1 MIKYLSKLY
10 LPDKY
15 IAMYRYTGF
24 KNETPLMHT
33 NLNKLIDMIKGYYYY
48 YQPHDRYIEIEI
60 YNIDADDMVPF
71 DEFSTEDQVLELRKH
86 AKLRRLFFSPKFNQ
100 LYGESFYIN
109 SNSYNIKIDYSYI
122 YGKWKDKFK
131 EGDVVSTT
139 ILSNDTI
146 VNTDH
151 KKYGKLRLK
160 IIFTQSCILSS
171 DMVCGF
177 TFKIIDDGFTDFQSE
192 LFPSNYKPVI
202 SVSTLRKISG

>member
-33 NLNKLIDMIKGYYYY
+33 NLNKLIDMIKGYYY
-48 YQPHDRYIEIEI
+48 QLHDRYIEIEI
-60 YNIDADDMVPF
+60 YNIDTDDMVPF

-86 AKLRRLFFSPKFNQ
+86 AKLRRLFLSPKFNQ